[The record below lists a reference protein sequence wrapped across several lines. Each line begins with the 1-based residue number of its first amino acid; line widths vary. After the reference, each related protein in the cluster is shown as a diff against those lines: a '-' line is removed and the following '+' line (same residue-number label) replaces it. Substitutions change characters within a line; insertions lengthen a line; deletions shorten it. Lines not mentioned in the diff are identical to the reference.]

1 MHNSWSAM
9 MTPAA
14 SALTSNKDR
23 FSKEFVSFLGFCF
36 ADFKKRPTPMQAL
49 DHPFRNDT
57 ITEDEMI
64 TCLVDDGLRNN
75 GEVLFPK
82 PDRHNKHIQPYDTG
96 IVSWSPQTKY
106 CKEFVKELDY
116 NVTTFSREYDGIV
129 YYNSRQLQ
137 HARPFIETLVLLGD
151 ADAVE
156 TSTQNY
162 ELTEFGNAIE

>member
-1 MHNSWSAM
+1 MVQVYDQS
-9 MTPAA
+9 
-14 SALTSNKDR
+14 LNKLYTVDL
-23 FSKEFVSFLGFCF
+23 ENDICF
-36 ADFKKRPTPMQAL
+36 NL
-49 DHPFRNDT
+49 EH
-57 ITEDEMI
+57 
-64 TCLVDDGLRNN
+64 VVGLRNN

>member
-1 MHNSWSAM
+1 MKLKSLLSNLRWHATLLELTRFLTKEKKMHNSWSAM

-64 TCLVDDGLRNN
+64 TCLVDDG
-75 GEVLFPK
+75 
-82 PDRHNKHIQPYDTG
+82 HIDT
-96 IVSWSPQTKY
+96 
-106 CKEFVKELDY
+106 
-116 NVTTFSREYDGIV
+116 
-129 YYNSRQLQ
+129 
-137 HARPFIETLVLLGD
+137 
-151 ADAVE
+151 
-156 TSTQNY
+156 
-162 ELTEFGNAIE
+162 